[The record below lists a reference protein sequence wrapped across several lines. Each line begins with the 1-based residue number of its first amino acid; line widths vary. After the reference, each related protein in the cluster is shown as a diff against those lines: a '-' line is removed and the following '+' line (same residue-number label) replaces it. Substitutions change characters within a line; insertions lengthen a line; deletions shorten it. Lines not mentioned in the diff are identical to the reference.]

1 MQLDAVASPKSRSG
15 FVIMTNGENGG
26 ELIKDLLL
34 GDLMHRFV

>member
-1 MQLDAVASPKSRSG
+1 
-15 FVIMTNGENGG
+15 MTNGENGG